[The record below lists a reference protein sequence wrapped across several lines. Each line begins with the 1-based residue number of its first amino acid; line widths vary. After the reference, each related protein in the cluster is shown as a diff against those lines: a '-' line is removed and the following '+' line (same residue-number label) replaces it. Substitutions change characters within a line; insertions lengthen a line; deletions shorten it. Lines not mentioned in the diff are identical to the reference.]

1 MLNDVIQLPQ
11 PRFRMHS
18 DDPTFQVDWRGGG
31 RFLLTGE
38 VSEDPTTQLH
48 VDHERESVEVT
59 LAKASRPEHAV
70 RMLKRAMPRDV
81 YVSEREQADGLEVT
95 LTELTLPAARPPRVR
110 IITTDLVQRVLQLEE
125 NKVEFLGNVGADCLI
140 TVLCD
145 TRRVTIQVP
154 KGCSAQT
161 TAVRVGA
168 SVPRGFRALVDGATV
183 AVWKDADFFEAVA

>member
-1 MLNDVIQLPQ
+1 MFDDVIQLPQ
-11 PRFRMHS
+11 PRFRMRS
-18 DDPTFQVDWRGGG
+18 DDPAFQVDWRGGG

-48 VDHERESVEVT
+48 VNHASESVDVT
-59 LAKASRPEHAV
+59 LAKTSRPAHAV

-81 YVSEREQADGLEVT
+81 YVTEKAQDGGLEVT
-95 LTELTLPAARPPRVR
+95 LTEMTLPAAKPPRVR
-110 IITTDLVQRVLQLEE
+110 IITTDLVQRVLQLDE

-145 TRRVTIQVP
+145 ARRVTIQVP

-168 SVPRGFRALVDGATV
+168 SVPRGFRALVEGATV